1 MVVADREVLVQRR
14 HDRNIRSDPTDRP
27 DRLDAEAEKMME
39 VHDVRVDV
47 VDEFAE
53 VATQCIQVAVR

>member
-1 MVVADREVLVQRR
+1 MQRR